1 MCYEYDYINKRMN
14 IDEGITPY
22 DRPINIT
29 TEQSFDEQSSQN
41 KFYNTKANIDDD
53 QEFLNE
59 IKNELIGTFNKD
71 YYNQRSEFSSFY
83 DNENDNDNV
92 NNNDNDNDN
101 NNNNNRNSI
110 NNEIENEEIINTET
124 LEDNNENKRK
134 IFKTITIANQTEATR
149 EITRYKEPECTREN
163 NNGEIEIIKKRKRK
177 YKSTK
182 NMGRKKKT
190 DKNRNGKF
198 RDDDIRTKVKKFFI
212 KSLINFINILISIS
226 PKLDGKEEIQILHN
240 KIMADMKKENLL
252 IFFDLSARAF
262 LSQGV
267 TVKCKVKGT
276 NCNKTLIDKIYK
288 VEETTITN
296 VLDKSIRELFDIF
309 CDKITKVDKVFQNFK
324 RLEYYLMKV
333 LKKEEDE
340 SVETFNKYINQVR
353 LQALNFEKITKEKD
367 GRNEKKK
374 ILINYKFINIINM
387 NIV

>member
-1 MCYEYDYINKRMN
+1 MCYEYDYINKRIN
-14 IDEGITPY
+14 INDGITPY
-22 DRPINIT
+22 DRPTYNT
-29 TEQSFDEQSSQN
+29 TLQGFDDPSSQN
-41 KFYNTKANIDDD
+41 TFYNTEVNIHDD
-53 QEFLNE
+53 QEIINE
-59 IKNELIGTFNKD
+59 MKNGLIGTFNKD

-101 NNNNNRNSI
+101 DNNNNNNRNSI
-110 NNEIENEEIINTET
+110 NNEIENEEIIHTEI
-124 LEDNNENKRK
+124 LEDNNENKKK
-134 IFKTITIANQTEATR
+134 IFKTITIPDQTEATK

-267 TVKCKVKGT
+267 TVKCKVKGA

-324 RLEYYLMKV
+324 RLEYFLKNK

-340 SVETFNKYINQVR
+340 SEQTFNKYINQVR

-374 ILINYKFINIINM
+374 Y
-387 NIV
+387 

>member
-1 MCYEYDYINKRMN
+1 MCYEYDYINKRIN
-14 IDEGITPY
+14 INDGITPY
-22 DRPINIT
+22 DRPTYNT
-29 TEQSFDEQSSQN
+29 TLQGFDDPSSQN
-41 KFYNTKANIDDD
+41 TFYNTEVNIHDD
-53 QEFLNE
+53 QEIINE
-59 IKNELIGTFNKD
+59 MKNGLIGTFNKD

-110 NNEIENEEIINTET
+110 NNEIENEEIIHTEI
-124 LEDNNENKRK
+124 LEDNNENKKK
-134 IFKTITIANQTEATR
+134 IFKTITIPDQTGATR

-190 DKNRNGKF
+190 DKNRKGKF
-198 RDDDIRTKVKKFFI
+198 RDDNIRTKVKRFFI
-212 KSLINFINILISIS
+212 NSLINFINILISIS
-226 PKLDGKEEIQILHN
+226 PKLGGKEKIQILNN

-324 RLEYYLMKV
+324 RLEYYLKNE
-333 LKKEEDE
+333 LEKEKDE
-340 SVETFNKYINQVR
+340 SIDTFNKYINQVR
-353 LQALNFEKITKEKD
+353 LQALNFEKITKGKD

-374 ILINYKFINIINM
+374 Y
-387 NIV
+387 

>member
-22 DRPINIT
+22 DRPTYNT
-29 TEQSFDEQSSQN
+29 TLQGFDDPSSQN
-41 KFYNTKANIDDD
+41 TFYNTEVNIHDD
-53 QEFLNE
+53 QEIINE
-59 IKNELIGTFNKD
+59 MKNGLIGTFNKD

-101 NNNNNRNSI
+101 DNNNNNNRNSI
-110 NNEIENEEIINTET
+110 NNEIENEEIIHTEI
-124 LEDNNENKRK
+124 LEDNNENKKK
-134 IFKTITIANQTEATR
+134 IFKTITIPDQTGATR

-190 DKNRNGKF
+190 DKNRKGKF
-198 RDDDIRTKVKKFFI
+198 RDDNIRTKVKRFFI
-212 KSLINFINILISIS
+212 NSLINFINILISIS

-267 TVKCKVKGT
+267 TVKCKVKGA

-353 LQALNFEKITKEKD
+353 LQALNFEKVTKEKD

-374 ILINYKFINIINM
+374 Y
-387 NIV
+387 

>member
-1 MCYEYDYINKRMN
+1 MCYEYDYINKRIN
-14 IDEGITPY
+14 INDGITPY
-22 DRPINIT
+22 DRPTYNT
-29 TEQSFDEQSSQN
+29 TLQGFDDPSSQN
-41 KFYNTKANIDDD
+41 TFYNTEVNIHDD
-53 QEFLNE
+53 QEIINE
-59 IKNELIGTFNKD
+59 MKNGLIGTFNKD

-101 NNNNNRNSI
+101 DNDNNNNNRNSI
-110 NNEIENEEIINTET
+110 NNEIENEEIIHTEI
-124 LEDNNENKRK
+124 LEDNNENKKK
-134 IFKTITIANQTEATR
+134 IFKTITIPDQTGATR

-190 DKNRNGKF
+190 DKNRKGKF
-198 RDDDIRTKVKKFFI
+198 RDDNIRTKVKRFFI
-212 KSLINFINILISIS
+212 NSLINFINILISIS
-226 PKLDGKEEIQILHN
+226 PKLGGKEKIQILNN
-240 KIMADMKKENLL
+240 KKMADMKKENLL

-267 TVKCKVKGT
+267 TVKWKVKGT
-276 NCNKTLIDKIYK
+276 NFNKTLIDKIY
-288 VEETTITN
+288 EFGETTITN

-353 LQALNFEKITKEKD
+353 LQALNFEKITKGKD

-374 ILINYKFINIINM
+374 Y
-387 NIV
+387 

>member
-1 MCYEYDYINKRMN
+1 MCYEYDYINKRIN
-14 IDEGITPY
+14 INDGITLY
-22 DRPINIT
+22 DRPTYNT
-29 TEQSFDEQSSQN
+29 TLQGFDDPSSQN
-41 KFYNTKANIDDD
+41 TFYNTEVNIHDD
-53 QEFLNE
+53 QEIINE
-59 IKNELIGTFNKD
+59 MKNGLIGTFNKD

-83 DNENDNDNV
+83 DNENDNV
-92 NNNDNDNDN
+92 NNNDNDND

-110 NNEIENEEIINTET
+110 NNEIENEEIIHTEI
-124 LEDNNENKRK
+124 LEDNNENKKK
-134 IFKTITIANQTEATR
+134 IFKTITIPDQTGATR

-226 PKLDGKEEIQILHN
+226 PKLGGKEKIQILNN
-240 KIMADMKKENLL
+240 KKMADMKKENLL

-276 NCNKTLIDKIYK
+276 NFNKTLIDKIYE
-288 VEETTITN
+288 VGETTITN
-296 VLDKSIRELFDIF
+296 VLDKSIRELFNIF
-309 CDKITKVDKVFQNFK
+309 CNKITKVDKVFQNFK
-324 RLEYYLMKV
+324 RLEYFLKNK

-340 SVETFNKYINQVR
+340 SEQTFNKYINQVR
-353 LQALNFEKITKEKD
+353 LQALNFEKVTKEKD

>member
-1 MCYEYDYINKRMN
+1 MCYEYDYINKRIN
-14 IDEGITPY
+14 INDGITPY
-22 DRPINIT
+22 DRPTYNT
-29 TEQSFDEQSSQN
+29 TLQGFDDPSSQN
-41 KFYNTKANIDDD
+41 TFYNTEVNIHDD
-53 QEFLNE
+53 QEIINE
-59 IKNELIGTFNKD
+59 MKNGLIGTFNKD

-83 DNENDNDNV
+83 DNENDNV

-110 NNEIENEEIINTET
+110 NNEIENEEIIHTEI
-124 LEDNNENKRK
+124 LEDNNENKKK
-134 IFKTITIANQTEATR
+134 IFKTITIPDQTGATR

-190 DKNRNGKF
+190 DKNRKGKF
-198 RDDDIRTKVKKFFI
+198 RDDNIRTKVKRFFI
-212 KSLINFINILISIS
+212 NSLINFINILISIS
-226 PKLDGKEEIQILHN
+226 PKLGGKEKIQILNN
-240 KIMADMKKENLL
+240 KKMADMKKENLL

-267 TVKCKVKGT
+267 TVKCKVKGA

-353 LQALNFEKITKEKD
+353 LQALNFEKVTKEKD